1 MYLLVIFNLTY
12 KIVDHP
18 VIISTLILPK
28 SSEDMIDAQ
37 KRLGEYGYT
46 FLFEKDKSK
55 LDIMI
60 LDYEKREPSAIM

>member
-1 MYLLVIFNLTY
+1 
-12 KIVDHP
+12 
-18 VIISTLILPK
+18 
-28 SSEDMIDAQ
+28 MIDAQ

-60 LDYEKREPSAIM
+60 LDYEKRAFSNYVSIHGML